1 MTKMFTRGIIEVVE
15 AIKEQNDSAI
25 IIFITELSNQ
35 LWKNNKV
42 TF

>member
-1 MTKMFTRGIIEVVE
+1 MFPRGIIEVVE

-25 IIFITELSNQ
+25 IILITELSNQ
-35 LWKNNKV
+35 LWKNNNV

>member
-1 MTKMFTRGIIEVVE
+1 MGIREVVE
-15 AIKEQNDSAI
+15 VIKEQNDSAI
-25 IIFITELSNQ
+25 IIFITELYNQ